1 MSERLLEADFV
12 FTNLRTLFQKTAE
25 PEAAEEATSAEDTA
39 TEEETTANET
49 TETATEETEETSEET
64 AEETTEETA
73 TELEVLPGKGE
84 WDKWKELLA
93 ERIKANDALNST
105 EKKTQYEVESNFFRD
120 FFVENWSKEIGEKLI
135 LIGDPLTKAIKVL
148 GFNPAKNPI
157 LGFIR
162 QKRVITTLIATK
174 KLNVE
179 TFKAIYNAVANNL
192 IAHSELIKEK
202 PKNEEYNIIYCLDLY
217 NKPVKEMLEYI
228 KLQSQILKVSAT
240 QYTEADQLKN
250 KRVFLYVEAVTEQ
263 EENKRAAE
271 INKLTY
277 DQLPIMA
284 SAKLNPLS
292 LARIIDGK
300 VRTPTTSLGGKEQDK
315 LVAQLATL
323 ADKYAALLALA
334 LTTQNVAAK
343 NAMNDPAFAGLSS
356 DEKLKAT
363 MSLSEKGIMPKG
375 QLNKTDA
382 DTLVA
387 KIIASLYKEN

>member
-1 MSERLLEADFV
+1 MSEKLFEQNFMTFD
-12 FTNLRTLFQKTAE
+12 LRTLGRMPAE
-25 PEAAEEATSAEDTA
+25 A
-39 TEEETTANET
+39 
-49 TETATEETEETSEET
+49 EETEEVNEDETAEEPTEET
-64 AEETTEETA
+64 AEDSNEKGIPEEA
-73 TELEVLPGKGE
+73 NEEEASAELEALPGKGE
-84 WDKWKELLA
+84 WDEWKKLLA
-93 ERIKANDALNST
+93 ARMEANDALSAA
-105 EKKTQYEVESNFFRD
+105 EKKTQYEVESKFFRE
-120 FFVENWSKEIGEKLI
+120 FFTENWGHEIGERLVS
-135 LIGDPLTKAIKVL
+135 IGDPLTKAIKVL

-162 QKRVITTLIATK
+162 QKRVVTSLIATK

-250 KRVFLYVEAVTEQ
+250 KRAFLYVDAIKEQ
-263 EENKRAAE
+263 EENKRATE
-271 INKLTY
+271 INKLSN
-277 DQLPIMA
+277 DQLPIVA
-284 SAKLNPLS
+284 SAKLNTLT
-292 LARIIDGK
+292 LARVIDGK
-300 VRTPTTSLGGKEQDK
+300 VHTPTTSLGGKEQDK
-315 LVAQLATL
+315 LVAQLVTL
-323 ADKYAALLALA
+323 ADKHAALLALV

-343 NAMNDPAFAGLSS
+343 NALNDTAFAGLSS
-356 DEKLKAT
+356 DDKLKAAIA
-363 MSLSEKGIMPKG
+363 LSEKGIMPKG

-387 KIIASLYKEN
+387 KIMASLHKEN

>member
-1 MSERLLEADFV
+1 MSEKLFEQNFMTFD
-12 FTNLRTLFQKTAE
+12 LRTLGRLE
-25 PEAAEEATSAEDTA
+25 PEVEETEEAA
-39 TEEETTANET
+39 TEEPVDEH
-49 TETATEETEETSEET
+49 TEESNEETSEET
-64 AEETTEETA
+64 VEETAEETAEEEA
-73 TELEVLPGKGE
+73 DEELEALPGKGE
-84 WDKWKELLA
+84 WTKWKELLA
-93 ERIKANDALNST
+93 KRIKANDELSAT
-105 EKKTQYEVESNFFRD
+105 EKKTQYEVESKFFRE

-162 QKRVITTLIATK
+162 QKRVVTTLIATK
-174 KLNVE
+174 KLNAE
-179 TFKAIYNAVANNL
+179 TFKAIYNAVANGL
-192 IAHSELIKEK
+192 IAHSELINEK
-202 PKNEEYNIIYCLDLY
+202 AKPDEYNIIYCLDLY

-240 QYTEADQLKN
+240 QYTGDDQLKN

-300 VRTPTTSLGGKEQDK
+300 VHTPTTSLGGKEQDK

-387 KIIASLYKEN
+387 KIIASLHKEN